1 MIDFFSWSQAAVLS
15 PSQCPAQRPEEGN
28 VERVMMIPRSP
39 VTSCT
44 ALLGGEQENWDQSR
58 GRKAIGFPSR
68 ALWHRAW
75 WQNICPLT
83 VCFMES
89 EPEQGHTGWW
99 KKQEHWC
106 NAFLPCFI

>member
-44 ALLGGEQENWDQSR
+44 ALLGEEQENSGQSS
-58 GRKAIGFPSR
+58 GKKAIGLWPELLGL
-68 ALWHRAW
+68 ALDDKMFAAW
-75 WQNICPLT
+75 LEGRWK
-83 VCFMES
+83 S
-89 EPEQGHTGWW
+89 EP
-99 KKQEHWC
+99 
-106 NAFLPCFI
+106 